1 MAINTIRKWE
11 KQLELETEEHLRK
24 HTFITFIR
32 SFKKIAPEK
41 LRAFVKK
48 YPDAYLREIA
58 EAFKCDTKSIE
69 APKNNARYYEQDAE
83 KVNEYLEKIK
93 DIPKK

>member
-32 SFKKIAPEK
+32 SFKKIAPMLICAK
-41 LRAFVKK
+41 LQRLLNAIRKALKRLKPKGKKIYERVKGKKFERLSIVAGLGIGSRKK
-48 YPDAYLREIA
+48 YAIY
-58 EAFKCDTKSIE
+58 
-69 APKNNARYYEQDAE
+69 
-83 KVNEYLEKIK
+83 
-93 DIPKK
+93 